1 MSNKEKQFELW
12 ILIEAIVVITT
23 VLANMIFI
31 MVRSCRKVQVE
42 LELDRLAE
50 DVPQDFS
57 KDFLASEENQFWIN
71 LVN

>member
-23 VLANMIFI
+23 VLANMLFI

-42 LELDRLAE
+42 LELDRLTD

-57 KDFLASEENQFWIN
+57 KDFLASEEN
-71 LVN
+71 